1 MMWSSAKVGQERK
14 KKILALCF
22 SRQEYFNYYHIRQIN
37 VYFSALSWIQEKILQ
52 LVTILSADC
61 VLGNVGFY
69 PLSSQLRMISDEL
82 CTSRHSAIRTH
93 CH

>member
-1 MMWSSAKVGQERK
+1 MY
-14 KKILALCF
+14 ILVL
-22 SRQEYFNYYHIRQIN
+22 N
-37 VYFSALSWIQEKILQ
+37 LDPGKILQ

-69 PLSSQLRMISDEL
+69 PLSSQLHMISDEL
-82 CTSRHSAIRTH
+82 CTSRHSTIRTH